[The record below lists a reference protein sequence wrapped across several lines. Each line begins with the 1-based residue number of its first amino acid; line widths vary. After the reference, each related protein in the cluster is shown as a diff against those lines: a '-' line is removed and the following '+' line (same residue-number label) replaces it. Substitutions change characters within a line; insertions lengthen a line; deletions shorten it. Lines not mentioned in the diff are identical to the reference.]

1 MVNLIQLFFWLYYQ
15 LGFLIDP
22 SGDYQQK
29 SSEVLK
35 KFNVCRRRDL
45 LLPLKLASNTYN
57 DNAFFEK
64 LQYTGGKENATLMML
79 VRNWELEG
87 ALKSMR
93 ALEDRFNHR
102 YQYDW
107 VFLNDVPFTDDF
119 IIATSAMASG
129 MTFYGLIPPEDWN
142 RPDWINETLFQER
155 LETMQSTGVIY
166 GGNRMYRNMCRFNS
180 GFFYKQ
186 KLLENYDYYL
196 RVEPNVDYYCDFPY
210 DPFKVMRTNQY
221 KYGFILSLYEYE
233 NTIPS
238 LWENVEEYIETRE
251 NILNMK
257 TNSYNF
263 LIDQEYFSPNTVG
276 IYDSSSDYNLCHFWS
291 NFEVGDL
298 NFFRSKEYNDFFD
311 FLDSKGGFY
320 YERWGDAPV
329 HTIAASLLLRSDE
342 IIHFDE
348 IAYEHKPYFACPKS
362 FGIRL
367 QQRCI
372 CDVNSKKNIDPSV
385 LSCLPRWW
393 RHGGGKK
400 FIKPQEHL

>member
-1 MVNLIQLFFWLYYQ
+1 MWLYAQ
-15 LGFLIDP
+15 LGLLADLNEI
-22 SGDYQQK
+22 YEQK
-29 SSEVLK
+29 STEVIE
-35 KFNVCRRRDL
+35 KFNGLRRREML
-45 LLPLKLASNTYN
+45 SPLKLSSNTYN

-64 LQYTGGKENATLMML
+64 LEYVDGRENATLMML
-79 VRNWELEG
+79 VRNWELDG

-102 YQYDW
+102 YNYDW
-107 VFLNDVPFTDDF
+107 VFLNDVPFTDEF
-119 IIATSAMASG
+119 VVATSAMASG
-129 MTFYGLIPPEDWN
+129 MTYYGHIPSEDWN
-142 RPDWINETLFQER
+142 CPDWINQTLYQHK
-155 LETMQSTGVIY
+155 LEIMANAGVVF
-166 GGNRMYRNMCRFNS
+166 GGSSSYRNMCRFNS

-186 KLLENYDYYL
+186 KLLQKYDYYM

-210 DPFKVMRTNQY
+210 DPFKVMRTNKY

-233 NTIPS
+233 DTIPS
-238 LWENVEEYIETRE
+238 LWENIEEFIETRSDH
-251 NILNMK
+251 IDMD

-263 LIDQEYFSPNTVG
+263 LIDQQYFSPNTIG
-276 IYDSSSDYNLCHFWS
+276 LIDSTSDYNLCHFWS

-298 NFFRSKEYNDFFD
+298 NFFRSKEYNDYFE

-329 HTIAASLLLRSDE
+329 HTIAASLLLKSEE

-348 IAYEHKPYFACPKS
+348 IGYDHKPYFACPKS

-372 CDVNSKKNIDPSV
+372 CDVDSKRNIDPSV

-393 RHGGGKK
+393 KHGAGKR
-400 FIKPQEHL
+400 FIKPQEHN